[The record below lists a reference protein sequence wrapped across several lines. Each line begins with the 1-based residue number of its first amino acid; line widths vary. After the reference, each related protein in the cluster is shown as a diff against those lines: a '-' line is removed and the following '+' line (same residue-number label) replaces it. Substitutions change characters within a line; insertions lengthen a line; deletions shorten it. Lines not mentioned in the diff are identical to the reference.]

1 MNDTPLCSHAVIAII
16 CPSESSHLVYAE
28 ENQGR
33 DKIPYTTKNTYS
45 SSMLSVVLLYLS
57 CSLRSIN
64 ALFSKKIKI
73 NFAAQKTAQA
83 LHITAKIRH
92 VGLDQ

>member
-1 MNDTPLCSHAVIAII
+1 
-16 CPSESSHLVYAE
+16 
-28 ENQGR
+28 
-33 DKIPYTTKNTYS
+33 
-45 SSMLSVVLLYLS
+45 
-57 CSLRSIN
+57 LRSIN